1 MMSTPEI
8 LERNDLVYKTLP
20 PRWVFGLPIGN
31 GQVGGM
37 IWVEDDTK
45 VVITLD
51 SVWAWDLRQTPKDTT
66 YAHFRE
72 LMAAEKYEEIG
83 AHLNTGRTPAKKDI
97 RGQARHRCGA
107 ENFGGGTVAPA

>member
-1 MMSTPEI
+1 MTSTRDI

-37 IWVEDDTK
+37 IWVEDESK

-51 SVWAWDLRQTPKDTT
+51 SVLGVGSPPNAQGYHLRPFSGTHGGGK
-66 YAHFRE
+66 
-72 LMAAEKYEEIG
+72 
-83 AHLNTGRTPAKKDI
+83 I
-97 RGQARHRCGA
+97 RGNRC
-107 ENFGGGTVAPA
+107 TP